1 MDDWKTLCPGSA
13 ISVTC
18 ASQFVSSIME
28 SLGVL
33 LVTANIGSVCDEPE
47 EIEKSWLQEFYKTVQ
62 DHQSA
67 FIALHLQEFGGKNYQ
82 ENMGSAEN
90 FIRRLI
96 QSEEMSQYNC
106 VQSFIDNDFTQP
118 ERFTAL
124 ASIYF
129 IQNSLCSVQI
139 YDFQEKNFVSVS
151 GHSTCLGSLEDYP
164 TVHKERFPQD
174 FWLEFPWTRK
184 GFMRTRW
191 LVNDRMFDLVN
202 LHLFHDASNLVS
214 IDCSPSV
221 YSANRRRG
229 LYHVLTRLKDDC
241 NAPFFLFGDFNFRL
255 DLKSLIQAQG
265 WSSSDTGDTD
275 GQTAAYE
282 QDGEVQLTMKSKRFE
297 HQNAKV
303 FQDENEHMLLRFDHE
318 PIPFLSDLTELQ
330 ITFPPTYPFSE
341 NVTKPSEFL
350 GTRCPAWCDRVFM
363 SHAARALLQKGKEGE
378 ACVQYGRIGG
388 DVCMGDHKPVFLC
401 FEMETKFDQPEN

>member
-1 MDDWKTLCPGSA
+1 
-13 ISVTC
+13 
-18 ASQFVSSIME
+18 ME

-33 LVTANIGSVCDEPE
+33 LITANIGSVCDEPE
-47 EIEKSWLQEFYKTVQ
+47 EIEKLWLQEFYKTVQ

-82 ENMGSAEN
+82 ENMGCAEN

-106 VQSFIDNDFTQP
+106 VQSFIDKDFTQA

-124 ASIYF
+124 ASVYF
-129 IQNSLCSVQI
+129 IHSCLHNARI
-139 YDFQEKNFVSVS
+139 YDFQEKSFVSVS
-151 GHSTCLGSLEDYP
+151 GSTMWMGSLEDCP

-174 FWLEFPWTRK
+174 FWLEFAWTRK

-191 LVNDRMFDLVN
+191 LVNDQTFDLVN

-214 IDCSPSV
+214 GDCSPSV
-221 YSANRRRG
+221 YSANRRRA
-229 LYHVLTRLKDDC
+229 LYHVLTRLKDDD

-265 WSSSDTGDTD
+265 WTSSDTRDLD
-275 GQTAAYE
+275 VQTAVYE
-282 QDGEVQLTMKSKRFE
+282 QNGEVQLVMKCKQFE

-318 PIPFLSDLTELQ
+318 PMPFLNELTEVQ
-330 ITFPPTYPFSE
+330 ISFPPTYPFSE
-341 NVTKPSEFL
+341 NVTKPSEFM

-363 SHAARALLQKGKEGE
+363 SHTARPLLQKSKLGE
-378 ACVQYGRIGG
+378 AFVQYGRIGG
-388 DVCMGDHKPVFLC
+388 DVCMGDHKPVFLH
-401 FEMETKFDQPEN
+401 FEMEPKFDHLEN

>member
-1 MDDWKTLCPGSA
+1 
-13 ISVTC
+13 
-18 ASQFVSSIME
+18 ME

-33 LVTANIGSVCDEPE
+33 LITANVGSLCDEPE
-47 EIEKSWLQEFYKTVQ
+47 EMEKSWLQEFYKTVQ
-62 DHQSA
+62 DHQPV
-67 FIALHLQEFGGKNYQ
+67 FIALHLQEFGGKTYQ

-90 FIRRLI
+90 FIRRLM
-96 QSEEMSQYNC
+96 QSEEMSQYNSI
-106 VQSFIDNDFTQP
+106 QSFIDKDFTQA
-118 ERFTAL
+118 EKFTAL
-124 ASIYF
+124 ASVYF
-129 IQNSLCSVQI
+129 IHSSLRSVHI
-139 YDFQEKNFVSVS
+139 YDFQEKNFVPVS
-151 GHSTCLGSLEDYP
+151 GHTMWMGSLEDCP

-174 FWLEFPWTRK
+174 FWLEFAWTRK
-184 GFMRTRW
+184 GFMKTRW

-221 YSANRRRG
+221 YSTNRRRA

-265 WSSSDTGDTD
+265 WSSSDRD
-275 GQTAAYE
+275 GHTAVYE
-282 QDGEVQLTMKSKRFE
+282 QDGEVQLIMKCKRFE

-318 PIPFLSDLTELQ
+318 PIPFLSELTEVQ
-330 ITFPPTYPFSE
+330 ISFPPTYPFSE
-341 NVTKPSEFL
+341 NVSKPSEFM

-363 SHAARALLQKGKEGE
+363 SHAARALLQKGKHGE
-378 ACVQYGRIGG
+378 TCVRYGRIGG
-388 DVCMGDHKPVFLC
+388 DVCMGDHKPVFLY
-401 FEMETKFDQPEN
+401 FEMETVDQPEN

>member
-1 MDDWKTLCPGSA
+1 
-13 ISVTC
+13 
-18 ASQFVSSIME
+18 ME

-33 LVTANIGSVCDEPE
+33 LITANIGSLCDEPE
-47 EIEKSWLQEFYKTVQ
+47 ELEKSWLQEFYKTVQ
-62 DHQSA
+62 DHQSV

-90 FIRRLI
+90 FIRKLM

-106 VQSFIDNDFTQP
+106 IQSFIDKDFNQT
-118 ERFTAL
+118 EKFTAL
-124 ASIYF
+124 ASVYF
-129 IQNSLCSVQI
+129 IHSSLRCVQI
-139 YDFQEKNFVSVS
+139 YDFQEKNFVSIS
-151 GHSTCLGSLEDYP
+151 GHTMWMGSLEDCP

-174 FWLEFPWTRK
+174 FWLEFAWTRK

-214 IDCSPSV
+214 CDCSPSV
-221 YSANRRRG
+221 YSANRRRA

-265 WSSSDTGDTD
+265 WSSGDTD
-275 GQTAAYE
+275 GHTAVYE
-282 QDGEVQLTMKSKRFE
+282 QDGEVQLLMKCKRFE
-297 HQNAKV
+297 HQNSKV
-303 FQDENEHMLLRFDHE
+303 FQDDNEHMLLRFDHE
-318 PIPFLSDLTELQ
+318 PIPFLNELTEVQ
-330 ITFPPTYPFSE
+330 ISFPPSYPFSE
-341 NVTKPSEFL
+341 NVSKPSEFM

-363 SHAARALLQKGKEGE
+363 SLPARALLHNGKHGE
-378 ACVQYGRIGG
+378 ASVQYGRIGG
-388 DVCMGDHKPVFLC
+388 DICMGDHKPVFLY
-401 FEMETKFDQPEN
+401 FEMETVYQTEN